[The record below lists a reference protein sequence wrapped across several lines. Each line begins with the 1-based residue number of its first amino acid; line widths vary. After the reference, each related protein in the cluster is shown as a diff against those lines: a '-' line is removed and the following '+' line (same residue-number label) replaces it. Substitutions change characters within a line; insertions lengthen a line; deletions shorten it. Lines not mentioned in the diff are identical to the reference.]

1 MSNST
6 PTDLTTRALR
16 AVAIS
21 HLYENGYAVERA
33 PASQFALQQ
42 QVYIVSKA
50 GQTRIVALRTSKT
63 GWIGFRRDGNT
74 FPVLSGIDSVLHVY
88 LHQNRQFFAVTLLPA
103 VDVRSALDLRV
114 TEAVAMDREPSPIVW
129 INAVE
134 LADVCLQ
141 DYFVLAGVHPIPE
154 SFVGASNEPDDADP
168 IQAALGLPDWMW
180 QEIQDRA
187 NRAVV
192 SPEVIIRVLLGDH
205 LAAATQ
211 APLPV
216 ALGA

>member
-21 HLYENGYAVERA
+21 HLHECGYTVERA

-63 GWIGFRRDGNT
+63 GWIGFRRDGET
-74 FPVLSGIDSVLHVY
+74 FPVLTGIDSVLHVY
-88 LHQNRQFFAVTLLPA
+88 LHPNRQFFAVSLLPA
-103 VDVRSALDLRV
+103 VDVRSALDLRMI
-114 TEAVAMDREPSPIVW
+114 EVALSGREPGPIVW

-134 LADVCLQ
+134 LADSCAQ
-141 DYFVLAGVHPIPE
+141 DYFVLAGVHAVPD
-154 SFVGASNEPDDADP
+154 SFVADNDEADDVDP
-168 IQAALGLPDWMW
+168 IQAALDLPEWLW
-180 QEIQDRA
+180 QAIQERSLA
-187 NRAVV
+187 ARVE
-192 SPEVIIRVLLGDH
+192 PETVIRILLADH
-205 LAAATQ
+205 FAAATQ
-211 APLPV
+211 AHLPV
-216 ALGA
+216 RLGA